1 MNIQESVKPAPEAE
15 FRIKNSEFTISASEK
30 SGFVQDEL
38 SQIAFVGK
46 SNVGKSSLI
55 NSLLN
60 RKGLA
65 KTSQMPGK
73 TRLVN
78 YFLINA
84 EFYFVDLPGYGYA
97 KIPESEK
104 VKWQHLVG
112 DYLLDNPRL
121 KLAVTIID
129 IRHSAMEHDLSMIEW
144 FDHYNI
150 PQLVVLNKADKL
162 SNNQLAQQKRY
173 YKEILKKY
181 KDTQIVEYSTVSHKN
196 RDTMLEIIRQKLEG

>member
-1 MNIQESVKPAPEAE
+1 MNIQRPVKPAPEAE

-104 VKWQHLVG
+104 MKWQHLVG

-196 RDTMLEIIRQKLEG
+196 RDTVLEIISQKLEA

>member
-1 MNIQESVKPAPEAE
+1 MNTQEPVKSTPEPE

-30 SGFVQDEL
+30 SGFVADEL

-78 YFLINA
+78 YFLINT

-104 VKWQHLVG
+104 MKWQHLVG

-129 IRHSAMEHDLSMIEW
+129 IRHNAMEHDLSMIEW

-162 SNNQLAQQKRY
+162 SNNQLSQQKRY
-173 YKEILKKY
+173 YKDILKKY

-196 RDTMLEIIRQKLEG
+196 REIVLEIIRQKLES

>member
-1 MNIQESVKPAPEAE
+1 MNIQEINLEPLIPELK
-15 FRIKNSEFTISASEK
+15 IKTSEFSISASEK
-30 SGFVQDEL
+30 SGFLIDEKN
-38 SQIAFVGK
+38 QIAFVGK

-60 RKGLA
+60 RKSLA

-78 YFLINA
+78 YFLINN

-97 KIPESEK
+97 KIAESEK
-104 VKWQHLVG
+104 KKWQHLVG

-121 KLAVTIID
+121 KLAITIID
-129 IRHSAMEHDLSMIEW
+129 IRHTAMEHDLSMIEW
-144 FDHYNI
+144 FNHYNI
-150 PQLVVLNKADKL
+150 PQLIVLNKSDKL
-162 SNNQLAQQKRY
+162 SNNQLVGQKRY

-181 KDTQIVEYSTVSHKN
+181 NDMQIIDYSAVSHKN
-196 RDTMLEIIRQKLEG
+196 RDAVLEIIRQRLEE

>member
-1 MNIQESVKPAPEAE
+1 MNIQEPVKPAPEAE

-196 RDTMLEIIRQKLEG
+196 RDTVLEIIRQKLEA